1 MVVTALV
8 SSVIEPGF
16 SFDSLS
22 LYFVLQIHLMMG
34 IAINKESSL
43 GVSEVTP
50 GVNILDFFQSQILPE
65 LQDNNHANRPVLK
78 ATALKFVSVF
88 RKQFSREDLVQLLP
102 LLIMHLASPVVVVHT
117 FAAYSIERLLF
128 TKDEVAGGGP
138 SVYKI
143 PGSDIR
149 PFVEPLFTALFA
161 VVDNLEHNEN
171 DYVMKCVMRALIRV
185 GEDIVPVTEIVLVK
199 LTAALGRVATNPRNP
214 QFNHYLFESI
224 AVLVRSVCSKN
235 PAGGSTLEGM
245 LFEPFT
251 VILQMDIAEF
261 TPYVFQ
267 VLAQLLEYRPPGTGL
282 SPAYQGLFP
291 PLLTPALWE
300 KRGNVPALTRL
311 VQAYVCKAASEL
323 VPHLNPI
330 LGVFQKLISV
340 KATEASSF
348 DILNSVVLHF
358 PKESLESTLPT
369 IFSLLFTR
377 LQASK
382 TPRYTQLVTTFFAL
396 FNGKYGAQMFMDR
409 TNVIQ
414 PGVGAMVVLH
424 VWAPR
429 LKNDPPVQRT
439 EAKIHVVGVTNLLC
453 ESAALLNDAN
463 GPKAWVELLAG
474 VITLLTS
481 PTYQNAATKKM
492 AGDEPE
498 MESVYDAQFSRLV
511 QAAKSV
517 EDPFPEVADPGA
529 HFVQSLHKAL
539 SANSSQLVPL
549 IQQGLSEQPKQVKEG
564 LDFMFQQAGFTLG

>member
-1 MVVTALV
+1 
-8 SSVIEPGF
+8 
-16 SFDSLS
+16 
-22 LYFVLQIHLMMG
+22 MMG
-34 IAINKESSL
+34 IAISKESSL
-43 GVSEVTP
+43 GVSEVTA

-65 LQDNNHANRPVLK
+65 LRDSNHASRPVLK

-88 RKQFSREDLVQLLP
+88 RKQFTREDLVQLFP
-102 LLIMHLASPVVVVHT
+102 LLILHLGSPVVVVHT
-117 FAAYSIERLLF
+117 FAAYTIERLLF
-128 TKDEVAGGGP
+128 TKDEVVGGP

-143 PGSDIR
+143 PSSDIR

-161 VVDNLEHNEN
+161 IVDNLEHNEN
-171 DYVMKCVMRALIRV
+171 DNVMKCVMRALIRV
-185 GEDIVPVTEIVLVK
+185 GEDILPVTEIVLSK
-199 LTAALGRVATNPRNP
+199 LTAALGRVAANPRNP

-224 AVLVRSVCSKN
+224 SVLVRSVCSKN
-235 PAGGSTLEGM
+235 ASGGDTLESM

-282 SPAYQGLFP
+282 SPAYQSLFP

-300 KRGNVPALTRL
+300 KRGNVPALARL
-311 VQAYVCKAASEL
+311 IQAYICKAAPEL

-348 DILNSVVLHF
+348 EILNSVVLHF
-358 PKESLESTLPT
+358 PKEALEPALPT

-382 TPRYTQLVTTFFAL
+382 TTRYTQLVTTFFAL
-396 FNGKYGAQMFMDR
+396 FVGKYGAQVFLDR

-414 PGVGAMVVLH
+414 PGVGVMVILH

-429 LKNDPPVQRT
+429 LKTDPPAHRM
-439 EAKIHVVGVTNLLC
+439 EAKVQVVGVTSLLC
-453 ESAALLNDAN
+453 ESVVLLSDVN
-463 GPKAWVELLAG
+463 GPKAWVEALAG

-481 PTYQNAATKKM
+481 PTYQNTAATRI
-492 AGDEPE
+492 AGDELE
-498 MESVYDAQFSRLV
+498 FETGYDAQFSRLV
-511 QAAKSV
+511 HAAKVS

-539 SANSSQLVPL
+539 LANSSHLVPL
-549 IQQGLSEQPKQVKEG
+549 IQHGLSEQPKPIKDG